1 MIYHTITDILAA
13 NEQAQERFIA
23 AVSNLTEAQA
33 NFRSDENQW
42 TIAEIVEHISIVND
56 GFLRL
61 THKLLKEAESAP
73 KPTKTDLNLGH
84 TSLDENGQ
92 QREPFQAPE
101 RVRPKGGVSVED
113 SLAKMRVALAGFAD
127 IQPRLEAV
135 DLSEQ
140 VFPHPALG
148 PFNAYQWMVL
158 LGRARRPPPRTGR
171 EGESGL
177 RVSSLKSGPKTT
189 RRAHRPPSA
198 RR

>member
-1 MIYHTITDILAA
+1 MIYHTIADILAA
-13 NEQAQERFIA
+13 NERAQAQFMT
-23 AVSNLTEAQA
+23 AVSNLSEAQA
-33 NFRSDENQW
+33 NFRPDENQW
-42 TIAEIVEHISIVND
+42 TIAEIVEHVSIVND

-61 THKLLKEAESAP
+61 THKLIEGVRIAP
-73 KPTKTDLNLGH
+73 RPPRDDLNLGH

-113 SLAKMRVALAGFAD
+113 SMAKMRMALAGFAE

-158 LGRARRPPPRTGR
+158 LGEHEDRHRGQIERVKAA
-171 EGESGL
+171 SGF
-177 RVSSLKSGPKTT
+177 PI
-189 RRAHRPPSA
+189 
-198 RR
+198 

>member
-1 MIYHTITDILAA
+1 MIYHTIADIQAA
-13 NEQAQERFIA
+13 NERAQARFIA
-23 AVSNLTEAQA
+23 AVSNLSEAQA
-33 NFRSDENQW
+33 NFRPDENRW
-42 TIAEIVEHISIVND
+42 TIAEIAEHVSIVND

-61 THKLLKEAESAP
+61 AHKLLKEAESSP
-73 KPTKTDLNLGH
+73 RPPRDDLNLGH

-113 SLAKMRVALAGFAD
+113 SLAKMRMALAGFAD

-158 LGRARRPPPRTGR
+158 LGEHEDRHRGQIER
-171 EGESGL
+171 
-177 RVSSLKSGPKTT
+177 LKATAGFPL
-189 RRAHRPPSA
+189 
-198 RR
+198 